1 MIFIYTHS
9 LVVPS
14 AGTSNTQLE
23 RAVASSV
30 SAQSLLAVVAFQ
42 ASQNVFLDSED
53 AENSAST
60 PENTHRFLTDP
71 SISPVLEVAN
81 DEVDSA
87 DNNDNIE
94 VIKNEPIEPI
104 AAGDNLMNCSGDNF
118 HRLFR
123 PHFTDIS
130 QLALATSFNQVRFRP
145 FLEFLKFVIVCFFGV
160 FFIFNFFPFYDFDHI

>member
-23 RAVASSV
+23 LAVASSV
-30 SAQSLLAVVAFQ
+30 AQSLLLVVEFQ
-42 ASQNVFLDSED
+42 ASQNVVFLDSED

-130 QLALATSFNQVRFRP
+130 QLAVATSYNQV
-145 FLEFLKFVIVCFFGV
+145 
-160 FFIFNFFPFYDFDHI
+160 

>member
-1 MIFIYTHS
+1 MS
-9 LVVPS
+9 LIRKENWLTCLNDIHLHTLARCPFGRNVEHTARAS
-14 AGTSNTQLE
+14 CGQLS
-23 RAVASSV
+23 RAVLASRRRIPSKPKRR
-30 SAQSLLAVVAFQ
+30 
-42 ASQNVFLDSED
+42 FLDSED

-130 QLALATSFNQVRFRP
+130 QLAVATSYNQV
-145 FLEFLKFVIVCFFGV
+145 
-160 FFIFNFFPFYDFDHI
+160 